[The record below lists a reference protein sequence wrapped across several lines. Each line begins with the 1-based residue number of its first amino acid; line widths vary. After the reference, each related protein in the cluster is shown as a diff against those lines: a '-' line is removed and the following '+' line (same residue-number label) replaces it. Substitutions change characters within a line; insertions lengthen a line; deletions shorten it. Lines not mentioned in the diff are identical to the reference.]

1 MLILE
6 RTERFKRA
14 AKKLD
19 RLDRERLQRALEGL
33 ALDLRHPSLR
43 VKRVQGTDRI
53 WEARASDEL
62 RFTFEMSERVVLLRN
77 VGRHDPTLKSP

>member
-1 MLILE
+1 VILE

-19 RLDRERLQRALEGL
+19 QPDRERLARALERL
-33 ALDLRHPSLR
+33 AIDLRHPSLR
-43 VKRVQGTDRI
+43 VKRVQGTASV

-62 RFTFEMSERVVLLRN
+62 RITFEMIDGGVLLRN
-77 VGRHDPTLKSP
+77 VGRHDATLRSP

>member
-62 RFTFEMSERVVLLRN
+62 RITFEMSERVELLRN

>member
-1 MLILE
+1 MVIE

-19 RLDRERLQRALEGL
+19 REDRERLARALLRL
-33 ALDLRHPSLR
+33 ANDPRHPSLR
-43 VKRVQGTDRI
+43 VKRIQGTAAV

-62 RFTFEMSERVVLLRN
+62 RITFEMIEGGILLRN
-77 VGRHDPTLKSP
+77 VGRHDGTLRSP